1 MANSTPTQ
9 LRFPPVAGFTVR
21 ADFEGGALSSDFGPL
36 LLRGVDQQIGLID
49 RLAGAI
55 DDRRH
60 ASYIDHSL
68 SDLLTQRIFQIA
80 SGYDD
85 ANDANSLR
93 RDPMFKL
100 GVERK
105 PLETEQDL
113 ASAPTF
119 SRLENAAT
127 TGDLYRLAQ
136 AFVEQFV
143 ASYAEPPQLIVLDM
157 DHSED
162 QTHGQQELAFYNHHY
177 RSHCYLPLFLFE
189 GLSGKFITAALRP
202 GKRPKGAE
210 NAMILKRVLKRLRQ
224 HWPETR
230 ILLRGDAHFAN
241 VELMQLAIEDPYTE
255 FLFGLTGN
263 SRLQALAESHL
274 RSTRRLHEIRCHNAH
289 RAAHQPPHSTRTFH
303 ELDYR
308 AGSWP
313 QAFRTVLKAEV
324 MGAGDNPRF
333 VVTSL
338 EEPTPQLLYTELYC
352 ARGQDENFIKMMKND
367 LASDRTSD
375 HRFAAN
381 HMRLFFSC
389 AAYVL
394 HHALRTELLHG
405 TELSRSQPSTV
416 IVKLF
421 KLAVRV
427 VQYKDRIKLHLPS
440 SCAVKDLLHTITE
453 RLYLLPR
460 PAPINSS

>member
-127 TGDLYRLAQ
+127 TGDLTA
-136 AFVEQFV
+136 
-143 ASYAEPPQLIVLDM
+143 D
-157 DHSED
+157 
-162 QTHGQQELAFYNHHY
+162 
-177 RSHCYLPLFLFE
+177 
-189 GLSGKFITAALRP
+189 AAL
-202 GKRPKGAE
+202 G
-210 NAMILKRVLKRLRQ
+210 NAID
-224 HWPETR
+224 H
-230 ILLRGDAHFAN
+230 
-241 VELMQLAIEDPYTE
+241 LA
-255 FLFGLTGN
+255 
-263 SRLQALAESHL
+263 
-274 RSTRRLHEIRCHNAH
+274 
-289 RAAHQPPHSTRTFH
+289 
-303 ELDYR
+303 
-308 AGSWP
+308 
-313 QAFRTVLKAEV
+313 LKAA
-324 MGAGDNPRF
+324 AGNIVGGSTLTADILTLDR
-333 VVTSL
+333 SL
-338 EEPTPQLLYTELYC
+338 LLSLSLINVDPDIVAVAPTAVAAACT
-352 ARGQDENFIKMMKND
+352 ARTI
-367 LASDRTSD
+367 
-375 HRFAAN
+375 
-381 HMRLFFSC
+381 
-389 AAYVL
+389 
-394 HHALRTELLHG
+394 
-405 TELSRSQPSTV
+405 LS
-416 IVKLF
+416 
-421 KLAVRV
+421 
-427 VQYKDRIKLHLPS
+427 
-440 SCAVKDLLHTITE
+440 
-453 RLYLLPR
+453 
-460 PAPINSS
+460 